1 MQLFDIKFVEVRM
14 IKYYKED
21 CLKTLGRMG
30 DGSVRLFL
38 QDTPFG
44 VTKNGWD
51 IKPDLGRMW
60 IEWLRVGMGDCAFV
74 FFATQPF
81 ASELVYSMPNLFR
94 YDVIWEKN
102 SGSGHLNAKD
112 MFLRCHESILVFYRK
127 KPVYNPQMS
136 FGHKR
141 KVSLATH
148 KIGSKK
154 TENYGDFGL
163 TDYDSTER
171 FPRSVLYFPTD
182 KQKLAIHSTQKP
194 VDLIRYLIRTYSNEG
209 DLVFDGYMGSG
220 TTAIGCI
227 EEGRSFEGAEM
238 DSGIFESA
246 DLRIK
251 GRLNDLRL
259 FNLPPE

>member
-1 MQLFDIKFVEVRM
+1 M
-14 IKYYKED
+14 IKYYNED
-21 CLKTLGRMG
+21 CLSTLGGMS
-30 DGSVRLFL
+30 DGSVNLFL

-60 IEWLRVGMGDCAFV
+60 PEWLRVGSNNCVWV

-81 ASELVYSMPNLFR
+81 ASELIQSMPKLFR
-94 YDVIWEKN
+94 YDLIWEKS
-102 SGSGHLNAKD
+102 SGTGHLNAEK
-112 MFLRCHESILVFYRK
+112 MPLRCHESILVFYRK
-127 KPVYNPQMS
+127 GSVYNPQMS
-136 FGHKR
+136 YGHKR
-141 KVSLATH
+141 KISLAKH
-148 KIGSKK
+148 KIGSKE
-154 TENYGDFGL
+154 TENYGKFGL

-227 EEGRSFEGAEM
+227 EEGRRFEGAEM
-238 DSGIFESA
+238 DSAIFDSA
-246 DLRIK
+246 DLRIMD
-251 GRLNDLRL
+251 RLNDLRL
-259 FNLPPE
+259 FNLPPK